1 MMPSSELIR
10 ILRTG
15 AQGLDYS
22 VRFLILDAC
31 DRLERQIR
39 DNELLMQKIVEL
51 RSSSKWIP
59 VTDRLPEYEE
69 PVMGWD
75 AEMRDMGIVNFIY
88 GKFFDIL
95 DMSETNVT
103 HWQYLPQPPKGE

>member
-1 MMPSSELIR
+1 MTNKECSKCIHKEVCKTAESCDGYVSGCKHFKEGWI
-10 ILRTG
+10 
-15 AQGLDYS
+15 S
-22 VRFLILDAC
+22 V
-31 DRLERQIR
+31 
-39 DNELLMQKIVEL
+39 K
-51 RSSSKWIP
+51 
-59 VTDRLPEYEE
+59 DRLPEYEE

-103 HWQYLPQPPKGE
+103 HWMHLPQPPKGE

>member
-1 MMPSSELIR
+1 MEKEKRALVDAINSYFGCDALYFDIDSYTLATR
-10 ILRTG
+10 IMEAGFTKPEWI
-15 AQGLDYS
+15 S
-22 VRFLILDAC
+22 V
-31 DRLERQIR
+31 
-39 DNELLMQKIVEL
+39 K
-51 RSSSKWIP
+51 
-59 VTDRLPEYEE
+59 DRLPEYEE

-103 HWQYLPQPPKGE
+103 HWQYLPKPPKGE